1 MGTASTAPAT
11 PNGPKRRRFLD
22 ERYLVAAAAAVV
34 AIVVLVVVLRY
45 RGGSQRRSYEK
56 MLKDSLDRLVTAQE
70 GFYYDSSK
78 YTASLAA
85 LPTVRLPTGVHVRLF
100 NTPDRRNWW
109 GIATHDHLA
118 GRHCEVWVGTPPAAV
133 PREAR
138 APEDETKPF
147 CFDDARR
154 SGS

>member
-1 MGTASTAPAT
+1 MGIAATAPAT
-11 PNGPKRRRFLD
+11 PNEPRRPPFL
-22 ERYLVAAAAAVV
+22 EQRYLVAVAAAAVV
-34 AIVVLVVVLRY
+34 IAVLAVVLHY

-56 MLKDSLDRLVTAQE
+56 MLRDSLDRLVTAQE

-78 YTASLAA
+78 YTASLSA
-85 LPTVRLPTGVHVRLF
+85 LPTVRVPPEVHLRLF
-100 NTPDRRNWW
+100 NTPDRRSWW
-109 GIATHDHLA
+109 GVATHDHLA
-118 GRHCEVWVGTPPAAV
+118 ARHCVVWVGTPPASI

-138 APEDETKPF
+138 APEDETRPF

>member
-1 MGTASTAPAT
+1 MGTASTAPAA
-11 PNGPKRRRFLD
+11 PNEPARPRFL
-22 ERYLVAAAAAVV
+22 EQRNILAAAIAVAVIV
-34 AIVVLVVVLRY
+34 AIVIVVHY

-56 MLKDSLDRLVTAQE
+56 MLRDSLDRLVTAQE

-78 YTASLAA
+78 YTGSLSA
-85 LPTVRLPTGVHVRLF
+85 LPTVRLPSGVHVRLF
-100 NTPDRRNWW
+100 NTPDRRSWW
-109 GIATHDHLA
+109 GVATHDQLA
-118 GRHCEVWVGTPPAAV
+118 GRHCVVWVGTPPASI

-147 CFDDARR
+147 CFDNARR

>member
-1 MGTASTAPAT
+1 MGTASTAPA
-11 PNGPKRRRFLD
+11 PPDESKRAAFL
-22 ERYLVAAAAAVV
+22 EQRYIVAAAALVAAIAVLAVV
-34 AIVVLVVVLRY
+34 LHY
-45 RGGSQRRSYEK
+45 RSGSQRRSYEK

-78 YTASLAA
+78 YTASLSA
-85 LPTVRLPTGVHVRLF
+85 LPTVRLPSGVHVRLF
-100 NTPDRRNWW
+100 NSPDRRSWW
-109 GIATHDHLA
+109 GVATHDHLA
-118 GRHCEVWVGTPPAAV
+118 ARHCMVWVGTPPATV

-147 CFDDARR
+147 CFDDAGG